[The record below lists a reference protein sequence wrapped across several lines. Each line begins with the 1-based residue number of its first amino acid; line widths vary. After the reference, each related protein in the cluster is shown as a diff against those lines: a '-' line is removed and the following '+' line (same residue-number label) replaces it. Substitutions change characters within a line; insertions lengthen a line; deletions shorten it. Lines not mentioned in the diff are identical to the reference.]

1 MADIPADAGKGMGAF
16 EQLHGLADGAAFS
29 SYLAREAQLC
39 HGAVGHAFLQWA
51 KPGMPTRWP
60 NVCASN
66 RAPWRPSRTPGKASG
81 QGGTF
86 CVGGRGRR
94 VGDQGML

>member
-29 SYLAREAQLC
+29 SHLAREAQLC
-39 HGAVGHAFLQWA
+39 HGAVDHAFLQWA
-51 KPGMPTRWP
+51 TGHADTLAKRVRQQSGALA
-60 NVCASN
+60 AS
-66 RAPWRPSRTPGKASG
+66 WTPGKASG